1 MRTRQ
6 AVVVSR
12 KMDTPTAVV
21 AMLGIESSVFG
32 IGFPLM
38 GTQADM
44 GGCHF
49 PWRHLENDG
58 VLSWYPDSQK
68 RRMVVF

>member
-21 AMLGIESSVFG
+21 AMLGIESSGFG
-32 IGFPLM
+32 IGLPEEEK
-38 GTQADM
+38 D
-44 GGCHF
+44 
-49 PWRHLENDG
+49 RH
-58 VLSWYPDSQK
+58 Y
-68 RRMVVF
+68 RC